1 MMMMKP
7 TCSRVRQG
15 PSALHDGDDDNVDAD
30 DDIDNCDDDD
40 DDDNGIVDNNEADL
54 FKSKT
59 RPFGPTPAFALTSS
73 WILAP

>member
-1 MMMMKP
+1 MMVMMIM
-7 TCSRVRQG
+7 
-15 PSALHDGDDDNVDAD
+15 LMLMN
-30 DDIDNCDDDD
+30 DIDNCDD

-59 RPFGPTPAFALTSS
+59 RPFGPTPAFTLSSS